1 MKKKGLLRRYQ
12 NRNNMKKK
20 QLDEV
25 TIVCKGYDS
34 MSEEAKLRVQEIL
47 KKSFEEEF
55 NMEVSVDEAEESNS
69 QCTVKDLRRL
79 LKQIDELSLSEKEK
93 DQIQIYLGDD
103 DELNGIHTGWY
114 AEMVDLEK
122 DFMINETIKE
132 NNSNCQPLKRWI
144 VLFS

>member
-1 MKKKGLLRRYQ
+1 
-12 NRNNMKKK
+12 MKKK

-34 MSEEAKLRVQEIL
+34 MSEEAKLQVQEIL

-55 NMEVSVDEAEESNS
+55 NIEESVDEADESNS

-79 LKQIDELSLSEKEK
+79 LKQIDELPLSEKEK

-103 DELNGIHTGWY
+103 DELNGIHTGWCS
-114 AEMVDLEK
+114 EIIDLEG
-122 DFMINETIKE
+122 DVMIKETIKE

>member
-1 MKKKGLLRRYQ
+1 
-12 NRNNMKKK
+12 MKKK

-79 LKQIDELSLSEKEK
+79 LKQIDELPLSEKEK
-93 DQIQIYLGDD
+93 DQIQVYLGDD

-122 DFMINETIKE
+122 DFMINETIAE
-132 NNSNCQPLKRWI
+132 NNSNRQPLKRWI

>member
-1 MKKKGLLRRYQ
+1 
-12 NRNNMKKK
+12 MKKK

-34 MSEEAKLRVQEIL
+34 MSEEAKLQVQEIL

-55 NMEVSVDEAEESNS
+55 NMEESVDEADESNS

-79 LKQIDELSLSEKEK
+79 LKQIDELPLSEKEK

-114 AEMVDLEK
+114 AEIVDLEK
-122 DFMINETIKE
+122 DFMINETIEE
-132 NNSNCQPLKRWI
+132 NNSNRQPLKRWI